1 MEQQQ
6 QQLVELSLVS
16 RDGLP
21 GGLDNGTWSTPHA
34 FDCRDR
40 ITGLYSCYILV
51 AMSAMGITVA
61 MLLDPS
67 CGITPNAVAWRTKLN
82 ARREESEINPK
93 SGWEKWTD
101 GERSFYRINHDN
113 DDFLCSL
120 DDVPSEG
127 VKYVIARVGGN
138 FDFWYAEAQLEPSS
152 AKQST
157 DAEQCETNTASAVN
171 PLSSQ

>member
-82 ARREESEINPK
+82 ARREENEINPK
-93 SGWEKWTD
+93 VGV
-101 GERSFYRINHDN
+101 GEMNRRRAQ
-113 DDFLCSL
+113 FLPDQPRQRRLSL
-120 DDVPSEG
+120 
-127 VKYVIARVGGN
+127 
-138 FDFWYAEAQLEPSS
+138 
-152 AKQST
+152 
-157 DAEQCETNTASAVN
+157 
-171 PLSSQ
+171 LS